1 MLINQM
7 QTIVRGVNMPPPIVT
22 FLEMKVSTFNQD
34 DYTKYDKAAKERLCS
49 FLQAKG
55 YKIIDKEENYGID
68 ITCELNGKTH
78 YFEVECKVKY
88 PFTCQNDFKFE
99 SVSFLGRKSKYPV
112 SFYYVSLWRFLI
124 PSLWPRA
131 FHHLSLLQASSMAS
145 AFRRM
150 LSISVYQPRLNSMV
164 AESMSRE

>member
-1 MLINQM
+1 MKSK
-7 QTIVRGVNMPPPIVT
+7 QTTLP
-22 FLEMKVSTFNQD
+22 FLEMKVSTFNED
-34 DYTKYDKAAKERLCS
+34 DYSKYDEAAKERLCS

-112 SFYYVSLWRFLI
+112 SFWYVILCYETSG
-124 PSLWPRA
+124 A
-131 FHHLSLLQASSMAS
+131 
-145 AFRRM
+145 
-150 LSISVYQPRLNSMV
+150 VYC
-164 AESMSRE
+164 ESEHIFKDEYCEKKEVNRNGTKGIDIFYHVPKEKCKFFEVPL